1 MGCGNSRTVGPHQS
15 QSYDPQ
21 QDVDDVDN
29 YQSSEKYDW
38 DRANDQDRLGFVR
51 KVYGILATQLVITAC
66 FVYLCMSEVQ
76 ASIAANKPTAF
87 TSVLF
92 NGGNMIAVM
101 VLYLVSYCAL
111 ICYRKT
117 VPTNYI
123 LLGVF
128 TMCVSWMVG
137 FICSLSNPKTVM
149 EATVLTAGMTVAISF
164 YAMTTK
170 TDFTNSIF
178 SFALVVVNLSAMI
191 LCIPLM
197 WIFHS
202 PLLRT
207 VYCAL
212 GVMLFGFYLLFDTQT
227 IMGGQHKYC

>member
-1 MGCGNSRTVGPHQS
+1 M
-15 QSYDPQ
+15 SYHPQ
-21 QDVDDVDN
+21 HDADGVDN
-29 YQSSEKYDW
+29 FQRSEKYEW
-38 DRANDQDRLGFVR
+38 DSADDEDRLGFVR

-76 ASIAANKPTAF
+76 ASIAAEKPTAF

-92 NGGNMIAVM
+92 DGGIMIAIM
-101 VLYLVSYCAL
+101 VLYLFSYCAL
-111 ICYRKT
+111 VCYRKT
-117 VPTNYI
+117 VPVNYI
-123 LLGVF
+123 LLSVF

-178 SFALVVVNLSAMI
+178 SFALVVVVLSAMI

-197 WIFHS
+197 WIFNS

-212 GVMLFGFYLLFDTQT
+212 GVILFGFYLLYDTQM
-227 IMGGQHKYC
+227 IMGGLHKYC